1 MSTLAERFREF
12 DRADAYARSL
22 GRDDPGERA
31 AWDAV
36 GQLVEDLHGDPRDTA
51 PSWAARSWDH
61 TDPTDPAVREVTHD
75 GPRVMVESG
84 TGDHDAEVFASMDV
98 TTQPGGSRKVSHFVT
113 ASVADSL
120 TPAAARRFA
129 AALLDAADLAERT

>member
-1 MSTLAERFREF
+1 MSTLAERFTEL

-22 GRDDPGERA
+22 GRDDPSELA

-36 GQLVEDLHGDPRDTA
+36 SRLVEALHGDPRDTA
-51 PSWAARSWDH
+51 PSWTEGSWDH

-84 TGDHDAEVFASMDV
+84 TADHDVEVYAAVDV
-98 TTQPGGSRKVSHFVT
+98 TTQPDGSRKVRPLVT
-113 ASVADSL
+113 TSAADSL
-120 TPAAARRFA
+120 TPAAARRLA
-129 AALLDAADLAERT
+129 AALLDAADLAERA